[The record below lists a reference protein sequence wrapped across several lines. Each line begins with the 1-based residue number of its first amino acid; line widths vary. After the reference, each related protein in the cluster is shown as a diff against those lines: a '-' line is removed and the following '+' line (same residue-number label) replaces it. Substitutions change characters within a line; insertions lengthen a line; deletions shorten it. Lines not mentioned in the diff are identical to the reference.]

1 MSDMNRRDFLKVLG
15 ISGTASACTIDPVT
29 PIEKVLP
36 YVVTPDQ
43 IVPGV
48 ATWFATQCTACP
60 VGCGVLAKNREG
72 RIIMLEGNPEH
83 PTNSGSLC
91 AKGIADLQGTYSP
104 DRFDGPM
111 VAGKAS
117 NWDEALG
124 LVADAVKS
132 AKSSGKKVA
141 WLGRERTG
149 ATAAVSNQV
158 MSALGASV
166 VRWEPLGKEGLR
178 KATKAVFGISG
189 IPTYTLDQ
197 AETIISF
204 GADFLSTWGG
214 PDHHKGYGDSRDPDH
229 CGFMSQFWAVGP
241 RLSNTGVNADIHLSA
256 APGTEAGVALALA
269 KLVAAKKG
277 YTGPALAMLAGVD
290 ADALISASGIR
301 MERITELVER
311 MAANL
316 SIVMPGGTTTVHA
329 QAVATATLILNEVAG
344 NVGET
349 VTFGQDANLS
359 GIGFY
364 SDVESLLADAENIG
378 VLFLDE
384 LDVAYATPGNA
395 AKDAL
400 SKIGQIVAFQNEP
413 SESLNASAI
422 VLPPGSTL
430 ENWGDN
436 ESITGRHTLQ
446 QPAMKSL
453 KDTRSVGDVLLALS
467 TALNTSAG
475 TGTDGADLPTSFLP
489 FLQDWWKRNVFE
501 NASVKETN
509 WDTFWRSTV
518 QNGGH
523 FFSSLGKGADFQLT
537 SAPDAGSAMGGVTLS
552 LFPHHM
558 TYDGRHANRPWA
570 HEMPEPVTGF
580 VWGTWAEL
588 STSTVE
594 KLGLEEDDTVTL
606 TTESGSI
613 DVAFFGSPGI
623 RDDMVS
629 VVMGNGHEGAGR
641 YADLTGA
648 NPMKLLKSMNYAG
661 ESVTVTKS
669 GKTTH
674 ISTQLG
680 NLTQDNRPINY
691 LVKAKDIG
699 GGKGP
704 GSIVHLHHPPI
715 DERLTQAGLLDMYPE
730 PEHPTYRFAMAI
742 DLNKCTGCAAC
753 QVACYAENN
762 VGVVGPE
769 QSRRGR
775 HMGWI
780 RLSRYWEG
788 SGEEPDVRFQPT
800 MCQQC
805 SHAPCEGVC
814 PVLATYHNLDGL
826 NAMIY
831 NRCVGTR
838 YCANNCPYSARRF
851 NYHTYDW
858 PEPFLMMLN
867 PDVSTRT
874 MGVMEKCTFCVQ
886 RIREVKSDYRDDG
899 KIVPNDALTEL
910 PACASACGADAITF
924 GNAKDPNSTVSEHF
938 ESERAYA
945 MLSELNTKPGVRYLA
960 RISHSETESGH
971 GGGH

>member
-1 MSDMNRRDFLKVLG
+1 MAELNRRDFLKVLG
-15 ISGTASACTIDPVT
+15 ISGTASACSIDPVT
-29 PIEKVLP
+29 PIENVLP

-72 RIIMLEGNPEH
+72 RIVMLEGNPEH
-83 PTNSGSLC
+83 PTNTGSLC
-91 AKGIADLQGTYSP
+91 AKGTTDLQATYSP
-104 DRFDGPM
+104 DRFAGPM

-117 NWDEALG
+117 SWD
-124 LVADAVKS
+124 DAMAAAAGAIKS
-132 AKSSGKKVA
+132 AQAGGKKIA

-149 ATAAVSNQV
+149 ATAAVSNMV
-158 MSALGASV
+158 MAAMGANV
-166 VRWEPLGKEGLR
+166 VRWEPLGKEALR
-178 KATKAVFGISG
+178 KATKAVFGING
-189 IPTYTLDQ
+189 VPTYTLDQ
-197 AETIISF
+197 AETIVSF

-214 PDHHKGYGDSRDPDH
+214 PDLQKGYGDSRDPDH
-229 CGFMSQFWAVGP
+229 CGFMSQFWTVEP
-241 RLSNTGVNADIHLSA
+241 RLSNTSVNADVHLSA

-269 KLVAAKKG
+269 KMVAAKKG
-277 YTGPALAMLAGVD
+277 YTGPALALLSAID
-290 ADALISASGIR
+290 AEGLIAAAGIR
-301 MERITELVER
+301 MERITELVDRLSE
-311 MAANL
+311 NL
-316 SIVMPGGTTTVHA
+316 SIIMPNGTSTVNGE
-329 QAVATATLILNEVAG
+329 AVATASLILNEVAG
-344 NVGET
+344 NIGET
-349 VTFGQDANLS
+349 VTFGQDANLD

-384 LDVAYATPGNA
+384 LDVVYTTPGSA

-400 SKIGQIVAFQNEP
+400 AKVGQIIAFQNEP
-413 SESLNASAI
+413 SESLNAAAI
-422 VLPPGSTL
+422 VLPPGTTL

-436 ESITGRHTLQ
+436 ESIQGRHTLQ
-446 QPAMKSL
+446 QPAMKSI
-453 KDTRSVGDVLLALS
+453 KDTRGTGDVLLGLSATLGLSGGDEESAALPDNF
-467 TALNTSAG
+467 L
-475 TGTDGADLPTSFLP
+475 SFL
-489 FLQDWWKRNVFE
+489 QGWWKENVF
-501 NASVKETN
+501 VKTGDSD
-509 WDTFWRSTV
+509 WDGFWRSTV

-523 FFSSLGKGADFQLT
+523 FFSTLGKGATFQLGT
-537 SAPDAGSAMGGVTLS
+537 APDAGAANGGVTLS
-552 LFPHHM
+552 LFPHHI

-570 HEMPEPVTGF
+570 HEIPEPVSGF
-580 VWGTWAEL
+580 VWGTWAEI
-588 STSTVE
+588 SVATA
-594 KLGLEEDDTVTL
+594 KQLGLAEDDMVKL
-606 TTESGSI
+606 TTEAGSVE
-613 DVAFFGSPGI
+613 VAFFTSPGI

-648 NPMKLLKSMNYAG
+648 NPVNLLTSMNYAG
-661 ESVTVTKS
+661 DKVTVTKA
-669 GKTTH
+669 GKTKS

-691 LVKAKDIG
+691 VVKAKDIG
-699 GGKGP
+699 SGKGP
-704 GSIVHLHHPPI
+704 GGIVHLHHPPI

-730 PEHPTYRFAMAI
+730 PEHPTYRFAMSL
-742 DLNKCTGCAAC
+742 DLNKCTGCGAC
-753 QVACYAENN
+753 QAACYAENN

-769 QSRRGR
+769 QARRGR

-788 SGEEPDVRFQPT
+788 SGETPDVRWQPT

-826 NAMIY
+826 NAMVY

-858 PEPFLMMLN
+858 PEPFHMMLN

-886 RIREVKSDYRDDG
+886 RIRDTKSDYRDEG
-899 KIVPNDALTEL
+899 QVVPDSALTGL
-910 PACASACGADAITF
+910 TACASACGAKAITF
-924 GNAKDPNSTVSEHF
+924 GNAKDPNSVVAKKF
-938 ESERAYA
+938 DSERAYA

-960 RISHSETESGH
+960 RISHSEAETGH